1 MTSKKAKGP
10 ATAPT
15 VPSHGSI
22 THPCMRKE
30 EMNEATNSTAPAVGQ
45 ELICDRVERL
55 AFELSEALAEWNH
68 GAFMGMVHPSGHA
81 MGVYFRQVGAS
92 PEARLAYAAEAY
104 QKCARDVDPSA
115 TEWWELRT
123 PDESLAQR
131 FVLIGAREQMA

>member
-1 MTSKKAKGP
+1 MIKNAKGP
-10 ATAPT
+10 AEAATSPD
-15 VPSHGSI
+15 HGSI

-30 EMNEATNSTAPAVGQ
+30 EMNVETNSTAPAVEQ
-45 ELICDRVERL
+45 EMICDRVERL

-131 FVLIGAREQMA
+131 FVLIGAREKMA